1 MKLFFAVSAL
11 ALVSLATAWGQ
22 DEKSGEQHGPRRS
35 PEEILQKLDTNH
47 DGKISLDEWKA
58 GPRSQKDP
66 ARAQEMFNKLD
77 ANHDGFITLEEL
89 KAHPMG
95 QHRHEHGQKGEHTS
109 PSPSPSAST

>member
-1 MKLFFAVSAL
+1 MKSFCAVA
-11 ALVSLATAWGQ
+11 AVAFVSLTVAWGQ
-22 DEKSGEQHGPRRS
+22 DEKAGEEHEHAKRS
-35 PEEILQKLDTNH
+35 PEEILKKLDTNN

-58 GPRSQKDP
+58 SPRNQKDP

-95 QHRHEHGQKGEHTS
+95 QHHHEHGEKGEHTS
-109 PSPSPSAST
+109 PSPSASS